1 MKYTKPEI
9 FPAGDALKA
18 IESSLN
24 KNFIPV
30 DSATG
35 TDLTAAAAYE
45 ADE

>member
-1 MKYTKPEI
+1 MNYTKPEI
-9 FPAGDALKA
+9 FPVGDALDA
-18 IESSLN
+18 IQSSLD

-35 TDLTAAAAYE
+35 ADLTDAPAYE

>member
-1 MKYTKPEI
+1 MEYTKPEI
-9 FPAGDALKA
+9 YPAGDALKA
-18 IESSLN
+18 IESSLD

-35 TDLTAAAAYE
+35 ADLTAAPAYE